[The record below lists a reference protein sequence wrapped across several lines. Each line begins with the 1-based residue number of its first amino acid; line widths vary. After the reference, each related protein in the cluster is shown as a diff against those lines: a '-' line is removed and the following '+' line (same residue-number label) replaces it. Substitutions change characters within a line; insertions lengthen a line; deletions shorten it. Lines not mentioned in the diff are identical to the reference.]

1 MQEEGM
7 KRLTC
12 LVRDKDLELS
22 SQQDKHASLM
32 AILQQD
38 KDRLEQLETENK
50 ALKTEVEQLTRRLAD
65 SKVIWIFAIVV

>member
-1 MQEEGM
+1 M